1 MSKLDRR
8 SSEDTAWPD
17 DGDRDSVRDL
27 TDVTLGDFKIEKL
40 LGRGGMGEVYL
51 ATQLS
56 LSRHVALKVLRPNLA
71 SNPTY
76 LGRLRTEATA
86 VARLNHP
93 NIVHVYTFG
102 CVDQINFIAME
113 YVQGTNLREYIIKK
127 GALDLPL
134 AFSIM
139 RQTGQAIGAAG
150 EVGLVHRDV
159 KPENILMTKKGRAKV
174 ADFGLCRDQDSDRI
188 HLTQD
193 GVTMGT
199 PLYMSPEQAQGHPI
213 DHRGDLY
220 SLGVTFYHMLAGVPP
235 FHAETALALALK
247 QVRELPRSMLIH
259 RPDLPIEL
267 DRLVLKLMAKDPAD
281 RYQSAALMLADLAK
295 IRDSQQI
302 GATATIPDAYASGP
316 ATKTDNLRPAPSGSG
331 ETAATG
337 ASTRAPDTQVAAS
350 TSIAV
355 PMWAALSRL
364 SPGVMIATCTL
375 GLILG
380 AIPGYV
386 ARNPDVQAISADP
399 TTLLPALRLEPRWN
413 LIPRQNTPEEQFRYA
428 LLQAPADDWA
438 PAFLAVVGYFQH
450 SHELV
455 SKAYTQLARIWY
467 RRGDLAALGTLE
479 AELSKWKDAQKRDQ
493 DLVDAVRIAIK
504 LKKGDI
510 EAVVQGMKNLT
521 RDDVPNTFDTA
532 LLEMS
537 MEICADAINGATR
550 AELEPMRPTLRN
562 LQMQLVRRLYRIEV
576 PNAGR
581 PPAAALKKAS
591 KR

>member
-1 MSKLDRR
+1 M
-8 SSEDTAWPD
+8 WPD
-17 DGDRDSVRDL
+17 DGDRAFVRDL
-27 TDVTLGDFKIEKL
+27 TGVTLGDFQIEKL

-56 LSRHVALKVLRPNLA
+56 LSRPVALKVLRPNLA

-76 LGRLRTEATA
+76 LSRLRTEATA
-86 VARLNHP
+86 VAKLNHP

-159 KPENILMTKKGRAKV
+159 KPENILMTKKGRVKV
-174 ADFGLCRDQDSDRI
+174 ADFGLCRDQDSDRV

-199 PLYMSPEQAQGHPI
+199 PLYMSPEQAQGHAI

-281 RYQSAALMLADLAK
+281 RYQSAALMLADIAK
-295 IRDSQQI
+295 MRDSLQV
-302 GATATIPDAYASGP
+302 GATATIPDAYTGGP
-316 ATKTDNLRPAPSGSG
+316 TTRTDQSRQAPSGSG
-331 ETAATG
+331 ETAKVG
-337 ASTRAPDTQVAAS
+337 APARGSDTQPAVS
-350 TSIAV
+350 TNIGLPV
-355 PMWAALSRL
+355 WTALSRL
-364 SPGVMIATCTL
+364 SPGVMIATCTI

-386 ARNPDVQAISADP
+386 ARNPDVQAVATDAIAFM
-399 TTLLPALRLEPRWN
+399 PALRLEPRWN
-413 LIPRQNTPEEQFRYA
+413 TIPRQNTPEEQFRYA
-428 LLQAPADDWA
+428 LLQAPTDDWA
-438 PAFLAVVGYFQH
+438 PAFLAVVGYFPH
-450 SHELV
+450 SHDLV

-479 AELSKWKDAQKRDQ
+479 GDLSKWKDAQKRDQ
-493 DLVDAVRIAIK
+493 DLVDAVRIALK
-504 LKKGDI
+504 LKKGDF

-532 LLEMS
+532 LLELS
-537 MEICADAINGATR
+537 MEICADAMNGATR

-562 LQMQLVRRLYRIEV
+562 LQIQLVRRLYRIEV
-576 PNAGR
+576 PSAGR
-581 PPAAALKKAS
+581 VPAAAAKKVN